1 MTDVA
6 MTKPARTEAVPTDIV
21 VRLRLRTDP
30 SQMLMSYPA
39 RPAPDMLCHEAAD
52 LIDRLRAALTTIATQ
67 DPQAL
72 ALDALR
78 PRERIR

>member
-1 MTDVA
+1 MTDVTTTGTT
-6 MTKPARTEAVPTDIV
+6 MTDIV
-21 VRLRLRTDP
+21 DRLRLRTDP

-52 LIDRLRAALTTIATQ
+52 LIERFRAALTTIAKQ

-78 PRERIR
+78 PGERIR

>member
-1 MTDVA
+1 
-6 MTKPARTEAVPTDIV
+6 MTKTARTEAVPTDIV
-21 VRLRLRTDP
+21 VRLRGRTDP
-30 SQMLMSYPA
+30 SRMLMSYPGK
-39 RPAPDMLCHEAAD
+39 PAPDMLCHEAAD
-52 LIDRLRAALTTIATQ
+52 LIERFRAALTIIATQ

>member
-6 MTKPARTEAVPTDIV
+6 TTGTTMTDIV

-52 LIDRLRAALTTIATQ
+52 LIERLRAALTTIATQ

>member
-6 MTKPARTEAVPTDIV
+6 MTGTTMTDIV
-21 VRLRLRTDP
+21 DRLRLRTDP
-30 SQMLMSYPA
+30 SQMLMSYPGK
-39 RPAPDMLCHEAAD
+39 PAPDMLCHEAAD